1 MVKFF
6 PVDPGH
12 LREEL
17 TRYRVRSVLPLLPC
31 PLLSAVA
38 MHVFISLPS
47 SNPTWL
53 SAVVIPSIDRAPCC
67 TKQSPNSYLFLML
80 CLDTESTRWQCS
92 VLSAK
97 RLSS

>member
-53 SAVVIPSIDRAPCC
+53 SAVVIPSIDIAPCC
-67 TKQSPNSYLFLML
+67 TKQSPML